1 MKKLTFALM
10 CVAMAAC
17 GGPAQQPTQQQDET
31 KTLTTKEMNSEV
43 ITLTTPTSSATLLSA
58 LKERKSVRAYADTPL
73 TLEQLSG
80 VLWAAAGQTR
90 PDGKLTAPSAMAFY
104 PIKTYAILETGIYL
118 YSSAE
123 HKLTLVKA
131 GDYRQLAGAQDFV
144 YTAPLNIMYI
154 ADLSVYDGRNV
165 PEFNMLN
172 MCAMDAACYCE
183 NANLWAAANGMGAVT
198 RAMANGPEFL
208 AAIEAPASYRF
219 MLAQTVGIPQ

>member
-1 MKKLTFALM
+1 MKKLTFALL

-17 GGPAQQPTQQQDET
+17 GGPAQQPAQQEET
-31 KTLTTKEMNSEV
+31 TPLTTKEMNSEI

-58 LKERKSVRAYADTPL
+58 LKERRSVRAYADTPL

-90 PDGKLTAPSAMAFY
+90 PDGKLTAPSAVALY
-104 PIKTYAILETGIYL
+104 PIKVYAVLEGGIYL

-131 GDYRQLAGAQDFV
+131 GDFRELAGAQDFV
-144 YTAPLNIMYI
+144 YTAQLNIMYI
-154 ADLSVYDGRNV
+154 ADLSVYEGRNM
-165 PEFNMLN
+165 PEANVLTF
-172 MCAMDAACYCE
+172 CAMDAAGYCA
-183 NANLWAAANGMGAVT
+183 NANLWAAANGMGAIT

-208 AAIEAPASYRF
+208 AAIEAPATYRF